1 MWRQYGFIVVEL
13 PIQRVNTSPWTQ
25 GLSLAVQLVKLSE
38 FIPLRWATVCRT
50 ILTLIHLTVPG
61 QTAHSQ
67 LMYQPGCVTD
77 VLIAG
82 SSKRFSTVQA
92 ALLCVLYRGTETS
105 LESTL
110 HASRVWFRCHFRNVW
125 DIFEYFR
132 LNNVTLSGNRSTKLQ
147 QSVILKGLI
156 EFTEST
162 VCKKLRY
169 FNYCTLGQR
178 TSP

>member
-13 PIQRVNTSPWTQ
+13 PIQRVNTSPWIQ
-25 GLSLAVQLVKLSE
+25 GLSVTVQLVKLST
-38 FIPLRWATVCRT
+38 FSPLWWATVCRT
-50 ILTLIHLTVPG
+50 ILTLIHRRVPG
-61 QTAHSQ
+61 RTAQSQ
-67 LMYQPGCVTD
+67 LMYQPDCVTD
-77 VLIAG
+77 VLLAG
-82 SSKRFSTVQA
+82 SVKRFSTVQT
-92 ALLCVLYRGTETS
+92 ALLCVLYRETETS
-105 LESTL
+105 SKSNLD
-110 HASRVWFRCHFRNVW
+110 ASRVWFRRHFRNVW

-147 QSVILKGLI
+147 QSVISKGLI